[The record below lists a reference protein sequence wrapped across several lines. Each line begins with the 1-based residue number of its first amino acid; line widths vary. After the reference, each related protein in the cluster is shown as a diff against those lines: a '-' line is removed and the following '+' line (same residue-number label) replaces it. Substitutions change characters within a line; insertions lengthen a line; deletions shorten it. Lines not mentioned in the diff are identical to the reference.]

1 MILIVD
7 AGKHYDSEQGR
18 VFRVVV
24 EEQWQDDKHG
34 PQWVQ
39 PPADELP
46 WWLAQCILEDA
57 REQLTGSKR

>member
-7 AGKHYDSEQGR
+7 PGKQYQSEQGR
-18 VFRVVV
+18 VFRVVI

-39 PPADELP
+39 PPAEELP
-46 WWLAQCILEDA
+46 SWLAQFILEEA
-57 REQLTGSKR
+57 HGQLQEGA